1 MLHESF
7 LADIATCGCYPDEF
21 SRLRLWFNWSE
32 KQKEHALRPFKEVI
46 KRAEDFCNLH
56 KEHRKMLGDDCGY
69 MDLLYLSRIF
79 RMDCSKHYTPKQILD
94 LIDNAII
101 NESKW
106 YEEEVKYLTGMYDV
120 CD

>member
-1 MLHESF
+1 
-7 LADIATCGCYPDEF
+7 
-21 SRLRLWFNWSE
+21 
-32 KQKEHALRPFKEVI
+32 
-46 KRAEDFCNLH
+46 
-56 KEHRKMLGDDCGY
+56 MLGDDYGY

-79 RMDCSKHYTPKQILD
+79 RMDCSKRYTPKQILD

-106 YEEEVKYLTGMYDV
+106 YEEEIKYLTGMYDV

>member
-1 MLHESF
+1 
-7 LADIATCGCYPDEF
+7 
-21 SRLRLWFNWSE
+21 
-32 KQKEHALRPFKEVI
+32 
-46 KRAEDFCNLH
+46 
-56 KEHRKMLGDDCGY
+56 MLGDDCGH

-94 LIDNAII
+94 LIGNATI

-106 YEEEVKYLTGMYDV
+106 HEEEVKYLTGMYDV